1 MSVKEHYDNHLG
13 NFYSWSRGDFQT
25 NVKEAESFFSEHS
38 IKSTDN
44 ALAIDLGCGHGI
56 QSVALA
62 KCGYKVI
69 SVDFNKQLL
78 IEIYSNK
85 VNMPVLIIEKE
96 IISYLNSCEDVI
108 PEIIICMGDT
118 LAHLDTFEKVEEL
131 FEKCYKIIAP
141 GGKFVISYRD
151 YSSALV
157 GNSRFIPVM
166 SDECRILTCLLEYE
180 ENKVNVTDILHENHK
195 GSWVQKVSSYQK
207 LRLTEIGVN
216 KMLTRNGFKV
226 ISSKPLNRMIHCI
239 CQKS

>member
-13 NFYSWSRGDFQT
+13 NFYSWSSGEFLT
-25 NVKEAESFFSEHS
+25 NVKDAESFFLEHS
-38 IKSTDN
+38 IKSIDN

-69 SVDFNKQLL
+69 SVDFNKQLI
-78 IEIYSNK
+78 IELYSNK
-85 VNMPVLIIEKE
+85 ANLPVLIIEKE
-96 IISYLNSCEDVI
+96 IISYLDSCEDVI

-118 LAHLDTFEKVEEL
+118 LAHFENLELVEEL

-151 YSSALV
+151 YSKALV
-157 GNSRFIPVM
+157 GNSRFIPVK

-180 ENKVNVTDILHENHK
+180 ENKINVSDILYENHK

-216 KMLTRNGFKV
+216 KLLSRIGFKI
-226 ISSKPLNRMIHCI
+226 ISSMPINRMIHCVS
-239 CQKS
+239 QKS

>member
-25 NVKEAESFFSEHS
+25 NAKECESYFSEHS
-38 IKSTDN
+38 IRSTDN

-78 IEIYSNK
+78 IELYSNK
-85 VNMPVLIIEKE
+85 ANLPILIIEKE
-96 IISYLNSCEDVI
+96 IISYLDSCEDVI
-108 PEIIICMGDT
+108 PEVIICMGDT
-118 LAHLDTFEKVEEL
+118 LAHFDTFDKVEEL
-131 FEKCYKIIAP
+131 IEKCHKIIAP

-151 YSSALV
+151 YTSALV
-157 GNSRFIPVM
+157 GNSRFIPVKA
-166 SDECRILTCLLEYE
+166 DEYRILTCMLEYE
-180 ENKVNVTDILHENHK
+180 EDKVNVTDILHENHK

-207 LRLTEIGVN
+207 LRLTEIAVN
-216 KMLTRNGFKV
+216 KMLSRIGFKIV
-226 ISSKPLNRMIHCI
+226 SSKVINKLVHTI
-239 CQKS
+239 CQK

>member
-25 NVKEAESFFSEHS
+25 NVKEAESFFSEHL
-38 IKSTDN
+38 IQSTDN

-62 KCGYKVI
+62 KCGFKVV

-78 IEIYSNK
+78 IEFYSNK
-85 VNMPVLIIEKE
+85 ANLPVLIIEKE
-96 IISYLNSCEDVI
+96 MISYLDSCEDVI

-118 LAHLDTFEKVEEL
+118 LAHLETFEKVEEL
-131 FEKCYKIIAP
+131 FEKCYKILAP

-151 YSSALV
+151 YSNALV
-157 GNSRFIPVM
+157 GNSRFIPVK
-166 SDECRILTCLLEYE
+166 SDEYRILTSLLEFE
-180 ENKVNVTDILHENHK
+180 ENKVNVSDILHENHK

-207 LRLTEIGVN
+207 LRLTEVGVN
-216 KMLTRNGFKV
+216 KMLSQVGFKV
-226 ISSKPLNRMIHCI
+226 ISSMPLNRMIHCV